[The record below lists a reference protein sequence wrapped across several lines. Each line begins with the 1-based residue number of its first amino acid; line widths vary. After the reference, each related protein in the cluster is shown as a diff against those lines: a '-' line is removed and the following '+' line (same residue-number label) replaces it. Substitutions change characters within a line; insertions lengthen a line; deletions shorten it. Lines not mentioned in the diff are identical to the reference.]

1 MGCVSA
7 SDFVQEFSVV
17 YTSRALNHMS
27 TKFQKVMRDV
37 STTLKTVYN
46 AHSAVLLPGSGTF
59 AMEAVARHF
68 GTKRKCLVIRN
79 GYFSYRWSQIFEAGS
94 LPATERVLKARP
106 SVDPSVSMANSS
118 PSYAPPPLQEV
129 LSVIE
134 EERPDT
140 VFAPHVETSAGI
152 MLPDEYIQAVSEAV
166 HSIGGFLVLDCIASG
181 CIWEPYTQ
189 WIVLL
194 SRRARDHLDNT
205 SSESF
210 ALDLRRWAAVM
221 EAYENGGHMYHT
233 TMPTDAITR
242 FRDVQQELAA
252 YGFERAR
259 REQVKLG
266 DAVRNMLNRY
276 GFKSVAAEGYAA
288 PGVIVAYTKDPDM
301 KSGAK
306 FAALGIQI
314 AAGVPLMV
322 DEFTQSSDFQTFRLG
337 LFGIDKLRA
346 IDTNTSQLERAIS
359 NIYHRG
365 RPAHTKV
372 VAPLSDVIA
381 PNASAAD
388 IWSTEELLQ
397 SLSDSNSSEEVLQT
411 FLVCMSRARLDSF
424 APDGRSRAVL
434 RHSTTPG
441 FVGYN
446 PRSAVA
452 DARTTAI

>member
-1 MGCVSA
+1 LA
-7 SDFVQEFSVV
+7 PAFVARGFFRAGLMDGQHKHVALQEFSVV

-181 CIWEPYTQ
+181 CIWVDMQKLGVDVLINAPQ
-189 WIVLL
+189 KGWSGPASSGIVLL

-359 NIYHRG
+359 NIYHRAT
-365 RPAHTKV
+365 PV
-372 VAPLSDVIA
+372 M
-381 PNASAAD
+381 
-388 IWSTEELLQ
+388 
-397 SLSDSNSSEEVLQT
+397 
-411 FLVCMSRARLDSF
+411 MSARL
-424 APDGRSRAVL
+424 
-434 RHSTTPG
+434 
-441 FVGYN
+441 
-446 PRSAVA
+446 
-452 DARTTAI
+452 

>member
-1 MGCVSA
+1 
-7 SDFVQEFSVV
+7 
-17 YTSRALNHMS
+17 
-27 TKFQKVMRDV
+27 
-37 STTLKTVYN
+37 
-46 AHSAVLLPGSGTF
+46 
-59 AMEAVARHF
+59 MEAVARHF

-94 LPATERVLKARP
+94 LPATQRVLKARP
-106 SVDPSVSMANSS
+106 VDPGDPASMGSS
-118 PSYAPPPLQEV
+118 TSYAPPPLHEV

-152 MLPDEYIQAVSEAV
+152 MLPDEYIQAISEAV
-166 HSIGGFLVLDCIASG
+166 HNIGGFLVLDCIASG
-181 CIWEPYTQ
+181 CIWVDMQKLGVDVLINAPQ
-189 WIVLL
+189 KGWSGPASSGIVLL
-194 SRRARDHLDNT
+194 SRRARDHLENT

-259 REQVKLG
+259 SEQVKLG
-266 DAVRNMLNRY
+266 DAVRNMLKRY

-288 PGVIVAYTKDPDM
+288 PGVIVAYTKDPDV

-322 DEFTQSSDFQTFRLG
+322 DEFTQSSEFQTFRLG

-346 IDTNTSQLERAIS
+346 IDTTTAQLERAIS
-359 NIYHRG
+359 NIYHRAT
-365 RPAHTKV
+365 PAV
-372 VAPLSDVIA
+372 
-381 PNASAAD
+381 
-388 IWSTEELLQ
+388 
-397 SLSDSNSSEEVLQT
+397 
-411 FLVCMSRARLDSF
+411 MSARL
-424 APDGRSRAVL
+424 
-434 RHSTTPG
+434 
-441 FVGYN
+441 
-446 PRSAVA
+446 
-452 DARTTAI
+452 